1 MKAAKFRVFASCMV
15 LLGTGSVFAEGE
27 HGESHGES
35 HSFHPNVF
43 GVFAGV
49 TSETRREGSFTLGLE
64 YHRRFNESFGVG
76 VVAEHVFADHDF
88 NVVAIPFSW
97 YLGRWKLFAGPGF
110 EKSEHH
116 DREFLARAGVEY
128 AIPVGRIEIS
138 PQVMVDF
145 VDGDSVLVFGLT
157 FGKGF

>member
-1 MKAAKFRVFASCMV
+1 MKKSKWVFLVWCSAFLATNSAW
-15 LLGTGSVFAEGE
+15 AENDDE
-27 HGESHGES
+27 HSHAESHA
-35 HSFHPNVF
+35 FHPNVI

-49 TSETRREGSFTLGLE
+49 TGETRREGSFTLGLE

-76 VVAEHVFADHDF
+76 VVAEHVFADHEF
-88 NVVAIPFSW
+88 NVVAVPFSW

-138 PQVMVDF
+138 PQFTVDY
-145 VDGDSVLVFGLT
+145 VDGDSVFVLGFT
-157 FGKGF
+157 FGKAF